1 MDQGKFSNITV
12 VIPARYASSRFPG
25 KPLADLAGKPMILHV
40 WDKCIAAGMG
50 NVLVATD
57 DARIAAVCQDAGA
70 KVVMTDPDLPSGTDR
85 CAAAIT
91 GVPCQ
96 WVINVQGDEPLMD
109 PSAIRALAEIL
120 VDQPD
125 IAIATLARTESDPT
139 ILSSPNVVKVVR
151 NLKGDALYFSRSP
164 IPFFRDSAHHIP
176 TSLVHLGIYGFRR
189 DTLLAI
195 SRLTATK
202 LETTEQLEQLRWLDH
217 GYPIRVGITAYRPL
231 GVDVPE
237 DLERANNILA
247 GQKD

>member
-1 MDQGKFSNITV
+1 MDQGKFSDVTV

-57 DARIAAVCQDAGA
+57 DARIVAVCKGAGA
-70 KVVMTDPDLPSGTDR
+70 RVVMTDPALASGTDR

-91 GVPCQ
+91 EIACQ

-109 PSAIRALAEIL
+109 PSAIRALAEML
-120 VDQPD
+120 VDDPD
-125 IAIATLARTESDPT
+125 IAIATLARKETDPS
-139 ILSSPNVVKVVR
+139 ILTSPNVVKVVR
-151 NLKGDALYFSRSP
+151 NLEGHALYFSRSL
-164 IPFFRDSAHHIP
+164 IPFSRDSVHHN
-176 TSLVHLGIYGFRR
+176 TSCLVHLGIYGFQRE
-189 DTLLAI
+189 TLLTV
-195 SRLTATK
+195 SRLNPTK

-217 GYPIRVGITAYRPL
+217 GYPIRVGITTYKPL

-237 DLERANNILA
+237 DLERANKILA
-247 GQKD
+247 GL

>member
-1 MDQGKFSNITV
+1 MDQGKFSDVTV

-40 WDKCIAAGMG
+40 WEKCIAAGMG

-57 DARIAAVCQDAGA
+57 DARIATVCKDSGA
-70 KVVMTDPDLPSGTDR
+70 WVVMTNPALPSGTDR

-91 GVPCQ
+91 GIPCQ

-109 PSAIRALAEIL
+109 PSAIRALAEMLI
-120 VDQPD
+120 DDPD
-125 IAIATLARTESDPT
+125 IAIATLARTETDPT
-139 ILSSPNVVKVVR
+139 IISSPNVVKIVR

-164 IPFFRDSAHHIP
+164 IPFFRDSIHHN
-176 TSLVHLGIYGFRR
+176 TSCLVHLGIYGFQR

-195 SRLTATK
+195 SRLNATE

-217 GYPIRVGITAYRPL
+217 GYPIRVGITTYKPL

-237 DLERANNILA
+237 DLERANKILA
-247 GQKD
+247 RLK